1 MTHYRTLVLVYKLL
15 YNSDRQIIMSHI
27 KMSIGCVMMKVT
39 VHLNCYQKVQSARS
53 HVTIGIKEEKPTYTK
68 HDMLFKQLIQNFFDA
83 FLELFF
89 PNIYKRINLKTIE
102 FLSEEMFTDIV
113 NGTTRR
119 LDIVVQAKLNKEDT
133 LIIIHIEPQ
142 SYEQRN
148 FNERMFQYYSFLYN
162 EDRKSVV

>member
-1 MTHYRTLVLVYKLL
+1 MTHWRTLVLVYELL

-27 KMSIGCVMMKVT
+27 KMSIGIGCVMMNVMA
-39 VHLNCYQKVQSARS
+39 HLNCYQKVQSAGR

-68 HDMLFKQLIQNFFDA
+68 HDMLFKQLIQNFFDS

-119 LDIVVQAKLNKEDT
+119 LDIVVQAKLNKEET

-148 FNERMFQYYSFLYN
+148 FNERMRS
-162 EDRKSVV
+162 EERRVG